1 MAKQKVFNV
10 FDELA
15 KLADEARIN
24 LAEEYPTAP
33 TPELKVDPK
42 KGNEYL
48 GKGTDALNKTFYKA
62 RNTAQKEIDAGN
74 YDPFFPVEQ
83 RYHVD
88 PTNYPLEGN
97 TLIDTLPKKAATLEK
112 NQARLDTQAGRDALN
127 RAFDAK
133 AGDPAFANWYAMG
146 QLEEEFVKTFG
157 EELGRKM
164 FKERFADAM
173 AATTGGMSPEMNLM
187 AAQYGNFLKERGLR
201 FPEASY
207 EIQSPVRGGSIATNA
222 AMYNKIINDE
232 VGLSAAQQPKR
243 YNFSANFMGHQGPA
257 TIDEQMTKGM
267 TQSIAGGPLKAPPP
281 SGGGYSI
288 MENIVAEE
296 AAKRGLQGSNMQ
308 DVAWAGFKN
317 MEVPMPMIKVV
328 NEAIERTAR
337 ILNMKPAEVFENYKK
352 GMPLYGATGI
362 AMANYDDIMG
372 AMSSMGQ
379 DREAR

>member
-1 MAKQKVFNV
+1 MARQVFNV
-10 FDELA
+10 FDELMR
-15 KLADEARIN
+15 LADDAKVN

-33 TPELKVDPK
+33 VPELKVDK
-42 KGNEYL
+42 KTGKQFT
-48 GKGTDALNKTFYKA
+48 GKGSDDLNKAFYKA
-62 RNTAQKEIDAGN
+62 RNTAQKDIDAGN

-97 TLIDTLPKKAATLEK
+97 TLIDTLPKKAETLER
-112 NQARLDTQAGRDALN
+112 NRARLDTQAGRDALN
-127 RAFDAK
+127 RAFDSK
-133 AGDPAFANWYAMG
+133 AGDPGFANWYAMG

-157 EELGRKM
+157 PELGRKM

-187 AAQYGNFLKERGLR
+187 AAQYGNYLKERGLR

-243 YNFSANFMGHQGPA
+243 FDFSANFMGHRGPA

-267 TQSIAGGPLKAPPP
+267 TQSVAGGPLKAPPP

-288 MENIVAEE
+288 MENMVAEE
-296 AAKRGLQGSNMQ
+296 AAKRGLPGASNMQ

-317 MEVPMPMIKVV
+317 MEIPMPMIKVV

-337 ILNMKPAEVFENYKK
+337 ILNMKPAEVFENYKR

-362 AMANYDDIMG
+362 AMANFEDIAG
-372 AMSSMGQ
+372 ALNAMGQ
-379 DREAR
+379 EQGAN